1 MIDDLDIPF
10 YLYTVYYTFGKT
22 DASIPSEIVNS
33 VSILNKDH
41 TSHIKTRIYAFLF
54 YDFLTGCVHTRQTLS
69 EMAKSRILMKLGWV
83 DQLMGKVDHTKYFW
97 PGVTLVLVGAHPNFG
112 VTKKN

>member
-1 MIDDLDIPF
+1 MYVPPF
-10 YLYTVYYTFGKT
+10 FNVRHES
-22 DASIPSEIVNS
+22 SIVQEP
-33 VSILNKDH
+33 KDV
-41 TSHIKTRIYAFLF
+41 L
-54 YDFLTGCVHTRQTLS
+54 LTESVHTRQTLS

-83 DQLMGKVDHTKYFW
+83 DQLMGRVDHTKYFW

>member
-1 MIDDLDIPF
+1 MRRFLLP
-10 YLYTVYYTFGKT
+10 
-22 DASIPSEIVNS
+22 
-33 VSILNKDH
+33 
-41 TSHIKTRIYAFLF
+41 LF
-54 YDFLTGCVHTRQTLS
+54 YVKENVQLSKEATDGRKILTHILIFFFNLRNEIHLLTECVHTRQTLS

-83 DQLMGKVDHTKYFW
+83 DQLMGRVDHTKYFW